1 MRKNILERNGFVD
14 FSFVFGQSFLQ
25 PRNCIEIFLI
35 VVALPTQFVAI
46 ISCALNFI
54 NKCIKKKWSQLF
66 SNSYRWARTNHFDQE
81 FSLPKFFQY
90 PNCKCPVISV
100 KPSLRHLNPRQTGRK
115 NCQQCH
121 WGVFLV
127 S

>member
-1 MRKNILERNGFVD
+1 MRKNILECNGFVD

-54 NKCIKKKWSQLF
+54 NKCIKEKVIAVIQLF
-66 SNSYRWARTNHFDQE
+66 I
-81 FSLPKFFQY
+81 
-90 PNCKCPVISV
+90 PVSEDE
-100 KPSLRHLNPRQTGRK
+100 S
-115 NCQQCH
+115 
-121 WGVFLV
+121 F
-127 S
+127 